1 MAYVV
6 AYIATAIVF
15 LGLDALWLSKVAL
28 GMYRQ
33 ELGSLLLERPNM
45 PIAGAFYLLYV
56 VGIVVLA
63 ITPALSEGGWIKALL
78 LGAVLGLVAYGTY
91 DITNLSTL
99 KGWSTRLALI
109 DIAWGTALTA
119 VSATIG
125 WWAVRLLNLQFAPS

>member
-15 LGLDALWLSKVAL
+15 LGLDALWLSKIAL

-33 ELGSLLLERPNM
+33 ELGSLLLEKPNL
-45 PIAGAFYLLYV
+45 PIAAGFYLLYV

-63 ITPALSEGGWIKALL
+63 IVPALTDGGWVKALL

-109 DIAWGTALTA
+109 DIAWGTALSA
-119 VSATIG
+119 VSAAIG
-125 WWAVRLLNLQFAPS
+125 YWVVKAFNL

>member
-1 MAYVV
+1 MTYVV
-6 AYIATAIVF
+6 AYIATAVVF

-33 ELGSLLLERPNM
+33 ELGSLLLDKPNL

-63 ITPALSEGGWIKALL
+63 IVPALESGGWVKALL
-78 LGAVLGLVAYGTY
+78 FGAVLGLVAYGTY

-99 KGWSTRLALI
+99 KGWSTKLAII

-125 WWAVRLLNLQFAPS
+125 YWVVKTLNL

>member
-1 MAYVV
+1 MTYVV

-15 LGLDALWLSKVAL
+15 LGLDAIWLSKVAL

-33 ELGSLLLERPNM
+33 ELGGLLLEKPNL
-45 PIAGAFYLLYV
+45 PIAAAFYLLYV

-63 ITPALSEGGWIKALL
+63 IVPALGEGGWIKALL

-99 KGWSTRLALI
+99 KAWSVKLAVI

-125 WWAVRLLNLQFAPS
+125 YWAVKAFNL

>member
-1 MAYVV
+1 MTYVV
-6 AYIATAIVF
+6 AYIATAVVF

-33 ELGSLLLERPNM
+33 ELGSLLLEKPNL
-45 PIAGAFYLLYV
+45 PIAAAFYLLYV

-63 ITPALSEGGWIKALL
+63 IVPALGEGGWIKALV

-99 KGWSTRLALI
+99 KGWSVKLAVI
-109 DIAWGTALTA
+109 DIAWGTALSA
-119 VSATIG
+119 VSAAIG
-125 WWAVRLLNLQFAPS
+125 FWVVRLTNL

>member
-1 MAYVV
+1 MTYVV
-6 AYIATAIVF
+6 AYIATAVVF
-15 LGLDALWLSKVAL
+15 LGLDAIWLSKIAL

-33 ELGSLLLERPNM
+33 ELGSLLLDKPNL
-45 PIAGAFYLLYV
+45 PIAAGFYLLYV

-63 ITPALSEGGWIKALL
+63 IVPALSEGGWVKALL

-109 DIAWGTALTA
+109 DIAWGTALSA
-119 VSATIG
+119 VSAAIG
-125 WWAVRLLNLQFAPS
+125 FWVVRLFNL